1 MYAFNTR
8 SIELWL
14 RSFGGDDFEDAVWRS
29 AAVVFN
35 CACAAHMV
43 QCSCHQALGSSLVD
57 QQVSFLLL
65 FLNWSIMSGAILSIA
80 GTIYQGH
87 RRFGDISRWR
97 KCFLM
102 SFSALSCAQ
111 SCPVRHLD
119 TADGDC
125 RSFYFHLLI
134 KSTFGLLCLCNKQN
148 NRWLFSDIK
157 FLFSYL
163 F

>member
-1 MYAFNTR
+1 
-8 SIELWL
+8 
-14 RSFGGDDFEDAVWRS
+14 
-29 AAVVFN
+29 
-35 CACAAHMV
+35 
-43 QCSCHQALGSSLVD
+43 
-57 QQVSFLLL
+57 
-65 FLNWSIMSGAILSIA
+65 MSGAILSIA

-87 RRFGDISRWR
+87 RRFGDISRGR

-134 KSTFGLLCLCNKQN
+134 KSTFLVKNGLLCLCNKQN
-148 NRWLFSDIK
+148 NTWLFSDIK
-157 FLFSYL
+157 ISLLVFVLEFCGFPNCLDRGKCRKLLMLLGVIREIVVSSDWFGCVLFISFYVAKLFSESVT
-163 F
+163 